1 MLSIRGIDVAY
12 GRIQALFDVSMQV
25 SRGSLVLLLG
35 HNGAGKTTAVN
46 TVSGLLRPLKGSIE
60 FQGQKIDDLSADQ
73 RVKRGIVQVPQGR
86 LLLPGLTVRENL
98 LLGAFTRN
106 DAPEIARDEA
116 RMYGLF
122 PILKE
127 RQGQMAGS
135 LSGGEQQM
143 LAIARA
149 LLSKPRILLLDEP
162 SLGLSPRLVSEV
174 FALIDR
180 LHKESGLTI
189 LLVEQKAQMVLHMA
203 DYAYI
208 LQGGRIA
215 AEGKPERLAENA
227 AVRAAYLG
235 T

>member
-46 TVSGLLRPLKGSIE
+46 TVSGLLRPMKGSIE

-86 LLLPGLTVRENL
+86 LVLSGLTVRENL

-116 RMYGLF
+116 RMYDLF

-143 LAIARA
+143 LVIARA

-235 T
+235 A